1 VQAFPRLARVPSA
14 PPFVK
19 DPGATASTVF
29 SMRPVFMV
37 CLSPACQRL
46 LKGTAM
52 SFEFENSFML
62 PTGEFSKL
70 AGNVAA
76 HLSFLLKEFGSSN

>member
-1 VQAFPRLARVPSA
+1 
-14 PPFVK
+14 
-19 DPGATASTVF
+19 
-29 SMRPVFMV
+29 
-37 CLSPACQRL
+37 
-46 LKGTAM
+46 M